1 MGKIIVFGNEKGGSG
16 KTTTAFHVAIVL
28 KKCAYRVLVIDTDIR
43 QKSLTRYLENRAKTA
58 ENDKLALELPYI
70 MSFSD
75 ESIKSINNNAS
86 DKDNTSDNSDIKS
99 TLDKKKQEYD
109 FIIVDTP
116 GHYNALSKA
125 MHEQADIIVTPINDS
140 FLDVDLLG
148 QVNNSDLSDSKAGVY
163 SNMVFECKKKRTLRD
178 KKEIEWYVIRN
189 RISGATT
196 INMQNIEEAIN
207 KLSSKYGFKVISGFG
222 DRVIFKELFLD
233 GLTLSDAGL
242 SPKVKMNLS
251 VIAAR
256 NELREIVK
264 AIEGSL

>member
-28 KKCAYRVLVIDTDIR
+28 KKSAYRVLVIDTDIR

-75 ESIKSINNNAS
+75 ESIKFINNNAS
-86 DKDNTSDNSDIKS
+86 DNSEIKS

-148 QVNNSDLSDSKAGVY
+148 QINNSDLSDSKAGVY
-163 SNMVFECKKKRTLRD
+163 SNMVFECKKKRALRD
-178 KKEIEWYVIRN
+178 KKEIKWYVIRN
-189 RISGATT
+189 RISGTTT